1 MLLSRNVQ
9 MRYSIFSVY
18 ACITAPDK
26 SMAEQRRP
34 RSASWANA
42 DRLAKDR
49 EKGMAKKRHKMTA

>member
-26 SMAEQRRP
+26 SMAEQRQPHPAR
-34 RSASWANA
+34 WANA
-42 DRLAKDR
+42 DRLTKDR
-49 EKGMAKKRHKMTA
+49 QKAMAKKRHKMTA